1 MYSDQVKTQYYSPVN
16 VSARKAYLLVLD
28 VRRKPVM
35 VTLDGD
41 LTLGREYPESRCDIR
56 IHSEIVGRRHG
67 EFVYDDSDDTF
78 YYIDNNSINGTYI
91 NGRKLE
97 PYNQRGSMAYRLF
110 DGDIIRIDRRT
121 LNNPHPQSVL
131 MIFSRCFSDNEK
143 WSSVNTVNST
153 EITIGRGERNYIR
166 LEDMMASREH
176 ALIRIGE
183 GGATIMDRNSQNG
196 VLLNSKRVSGSAPLY
211 NHDVIK
217 IANTMLVVMGDTILY
232 NNPGERAGTLSVHIE
247 KKTVNFGKKT
257 LIKDID
263 FEADNGEF
271 ILILGGSG
279 AGKTTL
285 VNAILGDGK
294 ADGKVILDGQSLYE
308 NFKTMKSQIGLVPQF
323 VNLRLNDK
331 VNQTL
336 LDIADIKLDK
346 RYYTKQDKIQRV
358 NDVMEKVGVTNLQ
371 NHLIRQLSGGQKKKV
386 SVAAQLVGFQKVFI
400 CDEPDSGLD
409 AASRVQQM
417 EILKEIADNGKI
429 VMVISHEPDD
439 AINEKTKE
447 ILFTKVLVL
456 AKSSIDNCGKLA
468 FFGNPY
474 DALKYFGVEKL
485 QDIMKE
491 INPAHEGGKGLAD
504 QYINRYYAMKAGG
517 KFE

>member
-1 MYSDQVKTQYYSPVN
+1 MSEIKTQYYSPCV
-16 VSARKAYLLVLD
+16 ARDATLLVID
-28 VRRKPVM
+28 TRKKPVM
-35 VTLDGD
+35 IELSGNMTV
-41 LTLGREYPESRCDIR
+41 GREYPEATCDIR
-56 IHSEIVGRRHG
+56 LYSEITGRRHG

-78 YYIDNNSINGTYI
+78 YYIDNNSTNGTYI

-97 PYNQRGSMAYRLF
+97 PYNQRGSKAVKLS
-110 DGDIIRIDRRT
+110 DGDIIRIDRRV
-121 LNNPHPQSVL
+121 LSNPHPQSVL
-131 MIFSRCFSDNEK
+131 MIFSRSFTPDEK
-143 WSSVNTVNST
+143 WTSINIVNNNEV
-153 EITIGRGERNYIR
+153 TIGRGERNFLR

-176 ALIRIGE
+176 AVIKTSTAGSYIY
-183 GGATIMDRNSQNG
+183 DKNSQNG
-196 VLLNSKRVSGSAPLY
+196 IIVNGEVINGCAPVY
-211 NHDVIK
+211 NHDVIR
-217 IANTMLVVMGDTILY
+217 IANTMLIIMGDSIVY
-232 NNPGERAGTLSVHIE
+232 NNPGERAGTLSVHIRA
-247 KKTVNFGKKT
+247 KTVNFGKKT

-263 FEADNGEF
+263 FEADNGDF

-294 ADGKVILDGQSLYE
+294 ADGEVILDSQNLYA
-308 NFKTMKSQIGLVPQF
+308 NFRSMKSQIGLVPQF
-323 VNLRLNDK
+323 VNLRVNDK

-336 LDIADIKLDK
+336 LDIADIKLD
-346 RYYTKQDKIQRV
+346 RRFYSKQEKQKRV

-417 EILKEIADNGKI
+417 EILKEISENGKI

-439 AINEKTKE
+439 ARSEETNE

-456 AKSSIDNCGKLA
+456 AKSSVDNCGKLA
-468 FFGNPY
+468 FFGDPY
-474 DALKYFGVEKL
+474 DALRYFSVDKL

-491 INPAHEGGKGLAD
+491 INPPHEGGKGRAD
-504 QYINRYYAMKAGG
+504 YYIDRYYMMKSGG